1 MFTRL
6 TAIGSDRML
15 ALSFSRMAD
24 DKKQRIYV
32 VPPLLRKE
40 VLQQTVSEGHY
51 IHGYMVNSGF
61 SSQVMAWHK
70 AYPHIP
76 LRFFWDRKN
85 ETEVCHIDDTL
96 SFYPLDDHAFLKQM
110 SGCRAY
116 ASTAGFES
124 ICEAIYMGKP
134 VLMVPAH
141 IEQECNAYDAMC
153 AGAGIIST
161 SFSLDRLLEFSSTL
175 HPNGRFI
182 FWAHNVNLLIEH
194 LIREPEPTPQSLY
207 TEKILQL
214 FKRYKPVFYKYLN
227 T

>member
-96 SFYPLDDHAFLKQM
+96 SFYPLDDL
-110 SGCRAY
+110 SL
-116 ASTAGFES
+116 
-124 ICEAIYMGKP
+124 I
-134 VLMVPAH
+134 H
-141 IEQECNAYDAMC
+141 I
-153 AGAGIIST
+153 
-161 SFSLDRLLEFSSTL
+161 
-175 HPNGRFI
+175 
-182 FWAHNVNLLIEH
+182 
-194 LIREPEPTPQSLY
+194 
-207 TEKILQL
+207 
-214 FKRYKPVFYKYLN
+214 
-227 T
+227 

>member
-153 AGAGIIST
+153 AGAVIIST
-161 SFSLDRLLEFSSTL
+161 SFS
-175 HPNGRFI
+175 G
-182 FWAHNVNLLIEH
+182 
-194 LIREPEPTPQSLY
+194 
-207 TEKILQL
+207 
-214 FKRYKPVFYKYLN
+214 
-227 T
+227 